1 MLENKFKAGRG
12 RMKPV
17 TKICILT
24 LIVLAISSFVFE
36 AAMRLHYGFLPEPPE
51 DIAIREGYIDIY
63 KNHFSQIQEGG
74 RTYIYNKLIGPMVKI
89 PLLRGKNSL
98 RIFILGG
105 SVAVGFDNIYFQQIL
120 DNLCPEIKFE
130 VANAG
135 IIGYDAYRV
144 SLVAKEI
151 LTYDPDLL
159 IVLSGNNEFYE
170 KVRINIW
177 AYRINNVLRQLW
189 SCRKLQDFITAELK
203 ARGLL
208 DRRRS
213 AEERFDNYERTLRH
227 IVRMA
232 KRKNVPVFMCTLPFN
247 FKDMPPQYVGQEFIN
262 KSYLSACY
270 RLHEGHY
277 AKAIREFK
285 KFLEANPESA
295 LGHYFLGRAFQ
306 GIRDYAQAKKHYL
319 IAAEA
324 NAVCWPNSN
333 PRSNRIVRKICAEE
347 GEVLVDLE
355 QAFMDVEKNGFIGI
369 EQLPDNCHWWHE
381 GNFITTEALINSFC
395 QNKDRFPADF
405 RPGID
410 KLKSFRCFDKLP
422 SLRERATCEEDI
434 RRITCQIVWESI
446 VWPDGFSE
454 IAICRCHTLYLMN
467 PDFLWGLQ
475 FQANLIE
482 VTLDILNRKDIYQ
495 IAPRQDVNAY
505 WPQILNNIGE
515 TYRRLQLYEQALSC
529 FDKSIA
535 LNAENYL
542 PYLGKA
548 LVYNALQDKRKS
560 SEYLTIAEMLS
571 DNLGIKY
578 YRELMNI

>member
-12 RMKPV
+12 GVKPV
-17 TKICILT
+17 TKICLLT
-24 LIVLAISSFVFE
+24 LIMLAISGLVFE
-36 AAMRLHYGFLPEPPE
+36 AAMRFHCGSPPVSE
-51 DIAIREGYIDIY
+51 EEVAIREGYIDIY

-89 PLLRGKNSL
+89 PLRRGQNSL

-120 DNLCPEIKFE
+120 DKLLPEIKVE

-177 AYRINNVLRQLW
+177 AYRINSGLRQLW
-189 SCRKLQDFITAELK
+189 SYRKLQDFIAAQLK

-213 AEERFDNYERTLRH
+213 AEERFDNYERRLRH

-232 KRKNVPVFMCTLPFN
+232 KKKNVPVFMCTLPFN
-247 FKDMPPQYVGQEFIN
+247 FKDMPPQYAGWELIN

-270 RLHEGHY
+270 RLHDGHY
-277 AKAIREFK
+277 ATAIKEFK
-285 KFLEANPESA
+285 KFLAANPESA
-295 LGHYFLGRAFQ
+295 LGHYFLGQAFQ

-324 NAVCWPNSN
+324 NASYWPNSN
-333 PRSNRIVRKICAEE
+333 PHSNRIVREICAEE
-347 GEVLVDLE
+347 GEILVDLE
-355 QAFMDVEKNGFIGI
+355 RAFMAVGENGFIGI
-369 EQLPDNCHWWHE
+369 EQLADNCHWWHE
-381 GNFITTEALINSFC
+381 GNFITTEALIKSFC
-395 QNKDRFPADF
+395 QNKDRFPAYF
-405 RPGID
+405 RLDID

-422 SLRERATCEEDI
+422 SLRERAICEEDV

-475 FQANLIE
+475 FQSDLIE
-482 VTLDILNRKDIYQ
+482 ATLDILNRKDIYQ

-505 WPQILNNIGE
+505 WPQIFNNIGE

-535 LNAENYL
+535 LNAENYS

-548 LVYNALQDKRKS
+548 LVYRALQDKKKA
-560 SEYLTIAEMLS
+560 SEYLTMAEMLS